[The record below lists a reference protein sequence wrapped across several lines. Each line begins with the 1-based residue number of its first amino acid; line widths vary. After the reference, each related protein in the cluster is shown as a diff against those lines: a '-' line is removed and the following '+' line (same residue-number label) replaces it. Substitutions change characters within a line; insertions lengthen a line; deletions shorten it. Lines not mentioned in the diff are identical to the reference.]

1 MSIGPSLPTIL
12 NTPSPNWI
20 ARLKELFA
28 KLFAHA
34 PGKHVI
40 SPTTDL
46 LCVGLGSI
54 FILAPLVLFGDQT
67 ILSPGASIIALLT
80 LFVNSPHFMASYRIL
95 YRTRKSILNHPWASM
110 IVPAGLFA
118 YLAYAIMVAEKDISH
133 LSFANLVSAL
143 YLAWHYTGQVWG
155 MMATYAHLAGKPF
168 SKMERILIRTGLR
181 LQLAWHFSWVLHY
194 DGGQSPVSW
203 PLINNIYFA
212 MSCLTVVA
220 FVLALIAFASYRR
233 RTGQLPPLNACVAWL
248 ALCFW
253 YGAMARHPETLFWV
267 QIAHAVQYLSF
278 PIRLEMNQYERE
290 HPQNHSGAMLRSMV
304 YFAALIAV
312 GKAVEWSSKYIGVD
326 LVGDFFGVVSGS
338 KFPIAVL
345 AFVNIHHFF
354 IDGCIWKISNKE
366 VSTELFAHLKRQ

>member
-1 MSIGPSLPTIL
+1 
-12 NTPSPNWI
+12 
-20 ARLKELFA
+20 
-28 KLFAHA
+28 
-34 PGKHVI
+34 V
-40 SPTTDL
+40 TDV

-54 FILAPLVLFGDQT
+54 LLLAPLVLFGDQT
-67 ILSPGASIIALLT
+67 ILGPGASTIALLT

-95 YRTRKSILNHPWASM
+95 YRTKRSILNHPWASM
-110 IVPAGLFA
+110 IIPAGLFA
-118 YLAYAIMVAEKDISH
+118 YLAYAIIVAEKDISH
-133 LSFANLVSAL
+133 LSFANMVSGL

-168 SKMERILIRTGLR
+168 SKTERILIRTGLR
-181 LQLAWHFSWVLHY
+181 LQLAWHFSWVLHF
-194 DGGQSPVSW
+194 DGGESAVPW
-203 PLINNIYFA
+203 PLINNFYYA

-220 FVLALIAFASYRR
+220 FVLALIAFGSYRR
-233 RTGQLPPLNACVAWL
+233 RTGQLPPLNACMAWL

-278 PIRLEMNQYERE
+278 PIRLEMNQYKAE
-290 HPQNHSGAMLRSMV
+290 HPRDHVGALMRSVV

-312 GKAVEWSSKYIGVD
+312 GKAVEWSTKYIGVD
-326 LVGDFFGVVSGS
+326 LVGDLFGVVSGS

-345 AFVNIHHFF
+345 AFVNIHHYF

-366 VSTELFAHLKRQ
+366 VSKELFAHVKSP